1 MERDSRGVVDD
12 ALTKHREKMRIII
25 DIGNTNIVTGCAE
38 EGKILF
44 CERLSTNHRA
54 TTLEYMT
61 VFRTAFELYGI
72 DKEKIDGAV
81 ISAVDLIKG
90 IGLCAGMRSIDVP
103 GATGNVHTNYDGKA
117 KAAIEAFESGVEF
130 VYVHVEGP
138 DECGH
143 RQDRPMS

>member
-1 MERDSRGVVDD
+1 MILLV
-12 ALTKHREKMRIII
+12 

-61 VFRTAFELYGI
+61 VFRTAFELYNI

-81 ISAVDLIKG
+81 ISSV
-90 IGLCAGMRSIDVP
+90 VP
-103 GATGNVHTNYDGKA
+103 SVTNVIRLLRHTYMCLTQQPSV
-117 KAAIEAFESGVEF
+117 FTVLYSF
-130 VYVHVEGP
+130 
-138 DECGH
+138 
-143 RQDRPMS
+143 